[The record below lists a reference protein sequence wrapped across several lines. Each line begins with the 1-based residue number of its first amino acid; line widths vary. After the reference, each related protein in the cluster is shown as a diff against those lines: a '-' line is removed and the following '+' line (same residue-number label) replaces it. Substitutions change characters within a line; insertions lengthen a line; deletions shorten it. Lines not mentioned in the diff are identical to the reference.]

1 MFDFFIHIF
10 VPTEEQWN
18 AIKQDYKDLGD
29 TFKNH
34 LPFIGFFSDELE
46 KAKDIVYNEDFLNIK
61 FKGWSFDLGII
72 HFTTPDINFTG
83 VLEAYEPYRMS
94 IRSFLT
100 FIVYCLGIVY
110 IVKYV
115 LRYGETQGNSNV
127 IDGQTSFFDRSD
139 DR

>member
-1 MFDFFIHIF
+1 MWDFFIHIF

-34 LPFIGFFSDELE
+34 LPLIGFFSDELE

>member
-1 MFDFFIHIF
+1 
-10 VPTEEQWN
+10 
-18 AIKQDYKDLGD
+18 
-29 TFKNH
+29 
-34 LPFIGFFSDELE
+34 
-46 KAKDIVYNEDFLNIK
+46 
-61 FKGWSFDLGII
+61 
-72 HFTTPDINFTG
+72 
-83 VLEAYEPYRMS
+83 MS